1 MWYFQV
7 GMRCSDWRVVIDP
20 SPFWASCMLAKP
32 GITVRLTRNVDK
44 PRGFVNGA
52 VGIIQEVFS
61 REVFSVKLVSNDAL
75 VLVHP
80 MWEGG
85 RAGDMF
91 VPCCYGYATTIRRA
105 QGSTL
110 IHGCLY
116 LGGSKYPA
124 VRGYGYVAVSRF
136 KSKTGVFILLLVG
149 FYIFYS

>member
-7 GMRCSDWRVVIDP
+7 GLRCSDWRVVIDP

-61 REVFSVKLVSNDAL
+61 PKVFSVKLVSNDAL

-105 QGSTL
+105 QGADL
-110 IHGCLY
+110 VHGCIY
-116 LGGSKYPA
+116 FVTEGGTNGFAGGATLDKHHRYTYVQPVLLRLHKY
-124 VRGYGYVAVSRF
+124 V
-136 KSKTGVFILLLVG
+136 
-149 FYIFYS
+149 